1 MVQRLNKGERSWTTF
16 GCRNDFTELRKCHPF
31 AFVKSTTPQ
40 PDVTCTL
47 TDLDLISA
55 AKSTIPPSPA
65 PLQRAETKFTSD
77 CFSSFS
83 SDSDFL
89 ALLLEY
95 LNKDR
100 NHAVLLWQFGAG
112 FRRKEPERPSRASVC
127 NQRQGVGCWLLGFA
141 RKFMRDEIPSSAVAG
156 GDEPLPRNDLDCL
169 GDAAGPLACLAIPRV
184 PFRKAAYESHLRVI
198 AWLGF
203 CWDLVLEIN
212 FYECTGLIP
221 RHGSGEECAYKKS

>member
-1 MVQRLNKGERSWTTF
+1 MAASRAPQGRPQSRPTQAQGDRTAGGVPFASSAEATKTRSNRAVTARLEREVSNSRERSWTTF
-16 GCRNDFTELRKCHPF
+16 GCRNAFTELRKCHPF
-31 AFVKSTTPQ
+31 PFVKSPTPQ

-83 SDSDFL
+83 SGSDFL

-112 FRRKEPERPSRASVC
+112 FRRKEPERPSRGADGGAVGAENGETVLQANGAHSVSLSI
-127 NQRQGVGCWLLGFA
+127 R
-141 RKFMRDEIPSSAVAG
+141 
-156 GDEPLPRNDLDCL
+156 
-169 GDAAGPLACLAIPRV
+169 RV
-184 PFRKAAYESHLRVI
+184 F
-198 AWLGF
+198 
-203 CWDLVLEIN
+203 
-212 FYECTGLIP
+212 
-221 RHGSGEECAYKKS
+221 